1 MTRTATLLLAV
12 LIIVVG
18 LSGCIEKGA
27 IRGSIHSLSYPLR
40 VHMTLEDVQ
49 QIMGRPP
56 SHVSV
61 APQNSL
67 FVYRSYIND
76 EMHSVKFVHVTFED
90 NLVISASDGHRKV
103 CKL

>member
-1 MTRTATLLLAV
+1 MTRTPTLLLAV
-12 LIIVVG
+12 RGMVVG
-18 LSGCIEKGA
+18 LSGCIEKGP
-27 IRGSIHSLSYPLR
+27 IRGSIHSLGYPLR

-67 FVYRSYIND
+67 FVCRSYIYD
-76 EMHSVKFVHVTFED
+76 EMHSAKFVHVTFED

>member
-12 LIIVVG
+12 LGIVVG
-18 LSGCIEKGA
+18 LSGCIEKGP

-61 APQNSL
+61 LPQNSL
-67 FVYRSYIND
+67 FVCRSYIYD
-76 EMHSVKFVHVTFED
+76 EMHSAKFVHVTFED

>member
-12 LIIVVG
+12 LDIVVG
-18 LSGCIEKGA
+18 LSGCIEKCP
-27 IRGSIHSLSYPLR
+27 IRGSIHSLSYLLR

-67 FVYRSYIND
+67 FVCRSYIYD
-76 EMHSVKFVHVTFED
+76 EMHSAEFVHVTFED
-90 NLVISASDGHRKV
+90 NLVISASDGQSKV